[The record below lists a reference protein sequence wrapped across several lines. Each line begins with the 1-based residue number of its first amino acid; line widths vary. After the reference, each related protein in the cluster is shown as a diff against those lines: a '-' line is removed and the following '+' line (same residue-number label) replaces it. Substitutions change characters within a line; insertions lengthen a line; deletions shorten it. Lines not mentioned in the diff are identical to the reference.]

1 MWNKSSW
8 IALTCV
14 GLMIVASMLWLD
26 QPVGTYFRMLGQ
38 TTPQLVA
45 PFKAITDAGKSQW
58 FLVPL
63 GVYMA
68 AMLAMCRIY
77 AAKRAVWR
85 AHIAKAGFVFAS
97 LAISGLATD
106 GIKILVGRPRPTL
119 LAQDIFNQFTPFIHD
134 AKWWSFPSGHSTSVM
149 ALALA
154 VNLITPRW
162 RWPFLFF
169 AGVIM
174 SSRIIIAAHYPAD
187 VLGGIVVALVV
198 HDALRCQFFQR
209 GWLKTPPTRK

>member
-1 MWNKSSW
+1 MS
-8 IALTCV
+8 
-14 GLMIVASMLWLD
+14 LMIGVSMLWFD
-26 QPVGTYFRMLGQ
+26 QSVETYFRALDR

-45 PFKAITDAGKSQW
+45 PFKTITDAGKSQW

-63 GVYMA
+63 AIYIA

-85 AHIAKAGFVFAS
+85 AHIAKAGFTFTS

-106 GIKILVGRPRPTL
+106 GIKILVGRPRPAL
-119 LAQDIFNQFTPFIHD
+119 LEQGIFNQFTPFIHD

-154 VNLITPRW
+154 VNLIAPRW
-162 RWPFLFF
+162 RWPFLLF
-169 AGVIM
+169 AGAIM
-174 SSRIIIAAHYPAD
+174 SSRIITAAHYPAD

-198 HDALRCQFFQR
+198 HDALLYHFARH
-209 GWLKTPPTRK
+209 GWLKVPPPHE